1 MGQRTRLRPENLRR
15 QFQNHGYRRG
25 GCRLLLIFYQPL
37 PRKPQKNP
45 PSGGLENIMTQKII
59 SKRQWRDGVSAK
71 PKNSRRPSENTAA
84 KAKRPSE
91 KPASGRAAV
100 QRPSENKTSNRF
112 ENRTEAPKQH
122 AAKAKKLVV
131 RNPNRKIM
139 ERARD
144 LKERRSDLSRM
155 EPERLQKVL
164 AERSEERRVGK
175 ECRSRWSPYH

>member
-1 MGQRTRLRPENLRR
+1 
-15 QFQNHGYRRG
+15 
-25 GCRLLLIFYQPL
+25 
-37 PRKPQKNP
+37 
-45 PSGGLENIMTQKII
+45 MTKKTI

-144 LKERRSDLSRM
+144 LKER
-155 EPERLQKVL
+155 QI
-164 AERSEERRVGK
+164 
-175 ECRSRWSPYH
+175 CRAWNPNACKKCWPPQASVRAAKWKIGLTTAG